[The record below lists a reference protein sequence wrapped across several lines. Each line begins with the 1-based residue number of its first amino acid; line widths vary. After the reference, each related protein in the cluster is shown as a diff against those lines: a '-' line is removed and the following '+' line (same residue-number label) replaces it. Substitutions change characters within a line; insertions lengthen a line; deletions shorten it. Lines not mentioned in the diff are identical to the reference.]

1 MFAAANILAHEV
13 VVEVG
18 VFVNEGFDQR
28 SLAGHQSGDARAVTG
43 QDAVGMHHNADGHGT
58 GHKVAAEAGVGIGDG
73 HDIAE
78 TQVLEAIFLG
88 DLLVVE
94 APRPLPMMQAGTI
107 LATPTFSLPSFSS
120 MFIFSSSSGLM
131 FRSRMSG

>member
-43 QDAVGMHHNADGHGT
+43 QDAVGMHHNANGQAPVIKLRPKRVSASVMAT
-58 GHKVAAEAGVGIGDG
+58 ISPKRRFWRPYSSV
-73 HDIAE
+73 
-78 TQVLEAIFLG
+78 IFLSWR
-88 DLLVVE
+88 V
-94 APRPLPMMQAGTI
+94 
-107 LATPTFSLPSFSS
+107 
-120 MFIFSSSSGLM
+120 
-131 FRSRMSG
+131 MS

>member
-13 VVEVG
+13 VVEIG
-18 VFVNEGFDQR
+18 VFVNKRFDQR

-43 QDAVGMHHNADGHGT
+43 QDAVGMHHNADGHSA

-94 APRPLPMMQAGTI
+94 GDVIVTIIGGGSAQAAAHDAGGNIRAKPAPD
-107 LATPTFSLPSFSS
+107 LAQLLEAQP
-120 MFIFSSSSGLM
+120 
-131 FRSRMSG
+131 